1 MSPHIVHQDV
11 AAAPTA
17 TFLRNA
23 DGSFTA
29 INSGAFTSVP
39 YQSPFLRAFPALNG
53 ATLIHAFTKL
63 MSFPRV

>member
-1 MSPHIVHQDV
+1 MTPHIVHQDHV

-29 INSGAFTSVP
+29 INSGAFNSGAFTSIP
-39 YQSPFLRAFPALNG
+39 LNSPFLRAFPSLNG
-53 ATLIHAFTKL
+53 ATLVHA
-63 MSFPRV
+63 